1 MTVVSKNVYFVFGD
15 NFNKYNNTYHNSIKI
30 NPANF
35 KSGNYAGYN
44 VDSNAKEAKL

>member
-1 MTVVSKNVYFVFGD
+1 MTAVSKNVYFVLDD
-15 NFNKYNNTYHNSIKI
+15 NVNKYNNTYHNSIKI